1 MGGIV
6 PHKNRIIELGLQDKA
21 LALILEGLPNVRIIK
36 ELGVSRDTFYA
47 WKRKLSNP
55 NLCPTV
61 RGAVRMELSQENA
74 VSEIVDQLYDY
85 TQNYR
90 NAMARGD
97 EELAGKWANLRTKL
111 GETWVKVTGL
121 DRVIA
126 AEPRQVE
133 VTWHFVTQNPPQN

>member
-1 MGGIV
+1 MPQV
-6 PHKNRIIELGLQDKA
+6 NPIIKRGLQNRA
-21 LALILEGLPNVRIIK
+21 SQLILSGKTTTAIAK
-36 ELGVSRDTFYA
+36 ELGIS
-47 WKRKLSNP
+47 
-55 NLCPTV
+55 
-61 RGAVRMELSQENA
+61 RGALTTYKRAYLKAGESLQTDGLKATMRMELSRENA
-74 VSEIVDQLYDY
+74 ISEIIDQLYEY